1 LSLEREE
8 NNRPLKV
15 NEVFRSKQFLD
26 TLNGLNEALVIVD
39 TKLEIIYCNRSTA
52 KLFNMNS
59 IQEPYGEIASLNSQ
73 IYALIPNKL
82 DDSEL
87 NRRQKP
93 KKSVHLMTGKNGSEI
108 WVETRTFPLTNEEN
122 QKLGFAIVIKDITE
136 KAERQNEQ
144 EYYKT
149 LKVEVGLAHDRAWNQ
164 LQTLLELLDE
174 PFMVLDS
181 EFRLTYVNKAAEEAL
196 GKSRK
201 ELIGQNITRIIP
213 DIKRTKFY
221 HHLISKNRSSKF
233 REYFAPLGI
242 WIDCSIYAWKEN
254 NNNSIG
260 IQFRDASENVLL
272 ERQISESEEN
282 YRQLVNSIHDPFFGL
297 DKNLRVTYWNEDF
310 EKLTKIPSPQALGR
324 HIRELVPESKS
335 ELDNVFLEALASK
348 KPKNSELKLHYGN
361 LEAVFEVYVYPS
373 AKGLSVLCRDVTETR
388 RMESELKK
396 YNAQLQQ
403 LVEERTNDL
412 KDAERLAAI
421 GQTAGMVGHDIRN
434 PLQSIIA
441 CLYLANEEAKNVRD
455 IETKQQLIESLQ
467 TIEEQVSYINKI
479 ITDLQDFARKL
490 KPVLEKTD
498 IKEIFRS
505 VIGTI
510 QVPPGVRIEYAV
522 EPRMPELKTDKTFIT
537 RIFTNLINNAIQA
550 TPKGGEIT
558 LQAKQK
564 SSKAVLT
571 VEDNGSGIP
580 EEVKPK
586 LFMPLF
592 TTKAKGQGFGL
603 AVVKRLTEALGG
615 TISFESEAGKGTKFT
630 LEIPFQPNTIQEN
643 KQTRTNNLI
652 E

>member
-1 LSLEREE
+1 MSLESEE

-15 NEVFRSKQFLD
+15 NEVFRSEQFLD
-26 TLNGLNEALVIVD
+26 ILHSLNEALVIVD
-39 TKLEIIYCNRSTA
+39 TKLEIIYYNCSAA
-52 KLFNMNS
+52 KLFSMNS
-59 IQEPYGEIASLNSQ
+59 AQEPNGEIASLNSQ
-73 IYALIPNKL
+73 IHVLVPNKL

-93 KKSVHLMTGKNGSEI
+93 KKMVHLMTGKDGSEK

-122 QKLGFAIVIKDITE
+122 QKLGFAIVIHDITE
-136 KAERQNEQ
+136 QAEKQNEQ
-144 EYYKT
+144 KYNKT
-149 LKVEVGLAHDRAWNQ
+149 LKVEADLAYKRAWNQ
-164 LQTLLELLDE
+164 VQTLLELLDE
-174 PFMVLDS
+174 PFMILDS

-201 ELIGQNITRIIP
+201 ELMGQNITRIIP
-213 DIKRTKFY
+213 NIKQTKFY
-221 HHLISKNRSSKF
+221 HHLISRNRSSKF

-242 WIDCSIYAWKEN
+242 WIDCSIYAWKDNNKN
-254 NNNSIG
+254 NNIG
-260 IQFRDASENVLL
+260 VQFKDISENVLL

-297 DKNLRVTYWNEDF
+297 DKNLKVTYWNEDF
-310 EKLTKIPSPQALGR
+310 EKLTKIPSLQALRR
-324 HIRELVPESKS
+324 HIRELLPESKS

-348 KPKNSELKLHYGN
+348 KPKNSELKLHHGN
-361 LEAVFEVYVYPS
+361 REAVFEVYVYPS
-373 AKGLSVLCRDVTETR
+373 ANGLSVLCRDVTETR

-396 YNAQLQQ
+396 YNEQLQQ
-403 LVEERTNDL
+403 LVEERTDEL
-412 KDAERLAAI
+412 KDAERLATI

-467 TIEEQVSYINKI
+467 TIEEQVCYINKI

-490 KPVLEKTD
+490 TPVLEKID
-498 IKEIFRS
+498 IKEIFKT

-510 QVPPGVRIEYAV
+510 QVPPVVRIEYAV

-550 TPKGGEIT
+550 MPKGGQIT

-564 SSKAVLT
+564 SNKAVLT

-586 LFMPLF
+586 LFTPLF

-603 AVVKRLTEALGG
+603 AAVKRLTEALGG
-615 TISFESEAGKGTKFT
+615 TISFESEVGKGTKFT
-630 LEIPFQPNTIQEN
+630 IELPF
-643 KQTRTNNLI
+643 
-652 E
+652 